1 MENPEKLATWVH
13 KMKTN
18 KSTKKTI
25 CVGHHY
31 KQTSTNNVI
40 KTCVLLET
48 HVWRY
53 IDINQN

>member
-1 MENPEKLATWVH
+1 MENPEKLAT
-13 KMKTN
+13 N
-18 KSTKKTI
+18 QQNKTI

-31 KQTSTNNVI
+31 KKTSTNNVI